1 MAKLFQP
8 LLFFL
13 ARCID
18 NDLRKQIEFLKAENE
33 MLRKRIPKKRIF
45 LNEVER
51 RRLSSKHGRS
61 SHRKSGGRLQLSQ

>member
-13 ARCID
+13 ARCTD

-33 MLRKRIPKKRIF
+33 MLRKRIPKKRI
-45 LNEVER
+45 LSDDER
-51 RRLSSKHGRS
+51 KRLLK
-61 SHRKSGGRLQLSQ
+61 LPAIDN